1 MVWSDSEAEE
11 LTLDQ
16 YNRGLSTIFELLDA
30 QSRRLNSES
39 LLINAKRLRLTNRI
53 KMYMAIATPVY
64 GNDEEWKKLSNMF

>member
-1 MVWSDSEAEE
+1 M
-11 LTLDQ
+11 DQ
-16 YNRGLSTIFELLDA
+16 YNKGLSTIFELLDA

-64 GNDEEWKKLSNMF
+64 GNDK

>member
-1 MVWSDSEAEE
+1 MRVKAAEE

-16 YNRGLSTIFELLDA
+16 YNKGLSTIFELLNA

-64 GNDEEWKKLSNMF
+64 GKIK